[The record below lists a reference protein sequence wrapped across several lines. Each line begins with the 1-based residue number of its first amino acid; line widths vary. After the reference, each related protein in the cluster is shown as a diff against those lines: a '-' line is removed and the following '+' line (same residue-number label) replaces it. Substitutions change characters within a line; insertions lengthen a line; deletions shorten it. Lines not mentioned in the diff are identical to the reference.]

1 LPAAR
6 KITTQEIPV
15 AAKIADARGVKEGRP
30 LKSLKMITRD
40 LLLLIN
46 NRINQQQ
53 LDKTVEGLNKM
64 LLQAESNHNFCQV
77 HELARRS
84 RITNNA
90 KKILK
95 AICSDQLKPFYFL
108 INKN

>member
-1 LPAAR
+1 
-6 KITTQEIPV
+6 
-15 AAKIADARGVKEGRP
+15 
-30 LKSLKMITRD
+30 MITRD

-53 LDKTVEGLNKM
+53 LDKTVESLNKS
-64 LLQAESNHNFCQV
+64 LLHAESNHNFCQV

-95 AICSDQLKPFYFL
+95 AISCSDQLKPFYFL